1 MARRPEPISGARLP
15 QLYADIV
22 VRVHELCISLIG
34 QAQTG
39 NEQGVL
45 TETER
50 LVVQAGALVNLL
62 TMKLNK
68 KHDYEKGAL

>member
-50 LVVQAGALVNLL
+50 LVAQAGALVNLL

>member
-15 QLYADIV
+15 QLYADMV
-22 VRVHELCISLIG
+22 VRVHELCIGLIG

-45 TETER
+45 TEAER
-50 LVVQAGALVNLL
+50 LVTKRLIDLDALGKEDKV
-62 TMKLNK
+62 
-68 KHDYEKGAL
+68 